1 MSNVNLDNQSKQFQ
15 EAFNEISNLRCKLDS
30 KARASVILSQDLL
43 ECKRERDEYKLM
55 YDQIKERY
63 GGLKRRIEGLGA
75 NFMGINEDPNNLTSA
90 SFAQILCQLNKQ
102 NKMLLYELEEV
113 KTKLIDAEGDVRLLR
128 GQINSMKRRP
138 GQLVNLHL
146 TNSNNNPMTPPPSS
160 STTTP
165 ITTTINNGNNSNHNV
180 SNCGNNLSSIC
191 SNKGTNLN
199 SDLIDKNVGQSTD
212 CPTPS
217 SPLVVTTINSSSIP
231 WIKDKDDKE
240 SLVAQLEMI
249 KQRNC
254 LLEKDMQ
261 SLLDEKEELIMIRD
275 AYKAK
280 AERLNGRLNNL
291 LREQSD
297 DQSGDNINDTKTVD
311 IDSLINENNFL
322 REKISQL
329 EEEKKRLKSLCS
341 KYRNILEKSTP
352 STSSSMFSSLKSSS
366 SSDSKSKLL
375 ADHQALSNV
384 ISSKQVQAF
393 IASNNL
399 NNLQLSQ
406 ATLVHLKSLVIALFE
421 SLTDKSSALALQRK
435 NNRLLGERLEELEE
449 KIKQL
454 KAREKVFFLMKDNIK
469 SEMYHLEDLDDII
482 VNSNNNQNEPSS
494 SSSNFQ
500 SINNNQQSSESISG
514 NCNNVTAKLSDE
526 IDEMSEKNVN
536 CDGENDEIQ
545 LPSNLKALVEGEVEK
560 LKQNQDNL

>member
-1 MSNVNLDNQSKQFQ
+1 MSNITVDNQSKQLQ

-30 KARASVILSQDLL
+30 KSRASVILSQDLL

-63 GGLKRRIEGLGA
+63 NALKRRIEGLGA

-138 GQLVNLHL
+138 GLTGLHS
-146 TNSNNNPMTPPPSS
+146 NSISSNSSNSSCSTS
-160 STTTP
+160 STTKGSSQKFELSEKEDKDILQSPDEGSNVQNLKSSAAAITVP
-165 ITTTINNGNNSNHNV
+165 ISSNV
-180 SNCGNNLSSIC
+180 L
-191 SNKGTNLN
+191 SNKERSEKHT
-199 SDLIDKNVGQSTD
+199 
-212 CPTPS
+212 
-217 SPLVVTTINSSSIP
+217 LVT
-231 WIKDKDDKE
+231 
-240 SLVAQLEMI
+240 QLEMI

-280 AERLNGRLNNL
+280 VERLNGRLNNL
-291 LREQSD
+291 LREQS
-297 DQSGDNINDTKTVD
+297 GDPTNEKNDTKPID

-329 EEEKKRLKSLCS
+329 EEEKKRLKALCT

-352 STSSSMFSSLKSSS
+352 SSSSSMFSSLKSSS
-366 SSDSKSKLL
+366 SDSRSKLL

-406 ATLVHLKSLVIALFE
+406 ATLVHLKSLVVALFE

-454 KAREKVFFLMKDNIK
+454 KAREKVFFLMKDNVNT
-469 SEMYHLEDLDDII
+469 ELYNPEDLDDII
-482 VNSNNNQNEPSS
+482 VHRPRDESRFSSSLPSPNPSADNNNNFHDNNETDTSYKE
-494 SSSNFQ
+494 F
-500 SINNNQQSSESISG
+500 
-514 NCNNVTAKLSDE
+514 NVD
-526 IDEMSEKNVN
+526 SEKIA
-536 CDGENDEIQ
+536 ENDDDEFQ
-545 LPSNLKALVEGEVEK
+545 LPSNLKALVDGEVLK
-560 LKQNQDNL
+560 LKQNTDS